1 MFEALRNA
9 VFSLRRGRELNE
21 VIRDIQKTL
30 ILSDVDVS
38 TVKELTDRIKK
49 RIAEEHEKRPGIP
62 ISVLA
67 QYIIIEEI
75 KKLFGEKRDFPVVPQ
90 RMVLVGL
97 FGAGKT
103 TTAAKLAYW
112 FRKRGLKPLLV
123 SLDVYRPGAREQLK
137 QLGEKAGID
146 VYVEGN
152 SVEDILKGVE
162 EIRKEYDV
170 VIYDTAGRSSL
181 EKEMVEELKRI
192 KLYTVPE
199 KTLLVIPADM
209 GVTAGREAERFNR
222 EVGIDGIVISKFDGS
237 GRAGGALVSVVKT
250 GVPVYF
256 IGTGEKI
263 ENLEPFDPERLI
275 ERLLGLDSIKRLI
288 EEVRADEEL
297 IKRLEEGIYDIN
309 TFYLQLKQLNNPTI
323 FDSVMSMFSGGNIPG
338 LEEAKKK
345 FKVYDAIYKSM
356 TKQERANPD
365 IINDSR
371 IRRIARG
378 SGTKEEDVRAFLRD
392 FRRARK
398 MVKKLRS
405 GRNLR
410 KLAKQLGLKI

>member
-62 ISVLA
+62 ISLLA